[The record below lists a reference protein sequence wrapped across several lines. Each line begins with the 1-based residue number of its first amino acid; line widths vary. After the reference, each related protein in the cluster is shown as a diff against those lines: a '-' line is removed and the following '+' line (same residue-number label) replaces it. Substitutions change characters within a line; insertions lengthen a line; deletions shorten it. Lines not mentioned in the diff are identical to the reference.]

1 MPTHAALTAHDHARV
16 LHTDTHKWFAHGC
29 TRCSTDSVTCTK
41 HTMSSG
47 EVTSTPYT
55 HTACTRAQALSVHLH
70 SPPMS
75 NCSCTG
81 CTPTVRARRCGA
93 HPTPVCMHRCCGH
106 TQSTNRSSDTA
117 VHPSADTW
125 GPAMPLHVAV
135 HLSQLC
141 SSTQTHSKA
150 TCVPPAV
157 SSGGLTHPPLPPPR
171 SPPGGTALG
180 TDGAVTSAPRAT
192 GTHCGQRP
200 RRWRRSRARW
210 AAVRLRERWCCCCPS
225 RCCWPSAGPGTASP
239 AHASEWP
246 RRCPVGRDGGSD
258 AKT

>member
-1 MPTHAALTAHDHARV
+1 MPTHAALTAHDRACV

-29 TRCSTDSVTCTK
+29 THCSTDSVTCTK

-75 NCSCTG
+75 NCNCTG
-81 CTPTVRARRCGA
+81 CTPTVRAQRCGA
-93 HPTPVCMHRCCGH
+93 HPTPVCMHSCCGH

-117 VHPSADTW
+117 LHPSADTW

-157 SSGGLTHPPLPPPR
+157 SSGGLTHPPTPPAQPPR
-171 SPPGGTALG
+171 WHSPRNRRCCDISAAGNGHALWPTAASVATKPGAMGCRAPPGAMVLLLPLAVLLAVCRPGHGFSGT
-180 TDGAVTSAPRAT
+180 
-192 GTHCGQRP
+192 C
-200 RRWRRSRARW
+200 
-210 AAVRLRERWCCCCPS
+210 E
-225 RCCWPSAGPGTASP
+225 
-239 AHASEWP
+239 
-246 RRCPVGRDGGSD
+246 
-258 AKT
+258 

>member
-1 MPTHAALTAHDHARV
+1 MCTCTAHLCPTAAAR
-16 LHTDTHKWFAHGC
+16 
-29 TRCSTDSVTCTK
+29 
-41 HTMSSG
+41 
-47 EVTSTPYT
+47 
-55 HTACTRAQALSVHLH
+55 
-70 SPPMS
+70 
-75 NCSCTG
+75 
-81 CTPTVRARRCGA
+81 GA
-93 HPTPVCMHRCCGH
+93 HPQCVHGDAERTQPSSACTAAVGTLRAQTGAVTQPCTPAQTPGDLPCLCTLLFICHSCAPAPKRTPKPRVFL
-106 TQSTNRSSDTA
+106 
-117 VHPSADTW
+117 PLSAR
-125 GPAMPLHVAV
+125 
-135 HLSQLC
+135 
-141 SSTQTHSKA
+141 
-150 TCVPPAV
+150 
-157 SSGGLTHPPLPPPR
+157 GGLTYPPPPPPR